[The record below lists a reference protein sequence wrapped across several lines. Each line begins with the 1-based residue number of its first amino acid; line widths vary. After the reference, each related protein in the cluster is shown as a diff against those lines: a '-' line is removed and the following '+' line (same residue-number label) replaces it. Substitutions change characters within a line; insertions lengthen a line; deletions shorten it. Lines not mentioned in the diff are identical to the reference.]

1 MHGPITKILLLKP
14 CTLHL
19 EPFLQSNCESGV
31 IMNDKHYRLGC
42 DIGGTFTDFV
52 LLNDQTGELTINKCL
67 TTPKDPSD
75 AVEQGIRELE
85 VKVPGFVEK
94 MDEVIHGTTLVINSI
109 IERKGARTGL
119 ITTKGFR
126 DVLELGREIRYAP
139 YDIFSEYP
147 KPLVPRQFRL
157 EVDERV
163 RSDGSILKP
172 LDPEEAKQVV
182 RTLAAM
188 GVESIA
194 VCLINSFENPAH
206 ELMIKEIIEKEA
218 PHASVSVS
226 YHVLPQ
232 IREYERTSTTVTNAY
247 VKPLTGSYLARLSG
261 RLESIGCK
269 GKLFIML
276 SSGGITSV
284 DTAARFPVRIIESGP
299 TAAVIA
305 GQYYGKMF
313 DLPDMFCFDMGGTTA
328 KSCLIQRGVAGVVP
342 TFEVGRVQRFMKGS
356 GLTIQVPVVDLME
369 IGAGGGSIARVSKL
383 GTLQVGPESSAADP
397 GPTCY
402 ARGGQDPC
410 VTDADLLLGY
420 LDENYFLGGEMKL
433 DKEAAKRTVMEKIS
447 KPLGVSFIQA
457 IWGIHDLIN
466 ETMAAAAKTHI
477 AEKGGNPK
485 IVTVAAFGGAG
496 PVHAYGLA
504 KKLGAPRL
512 IVPPNAGVGS
522 ALGFFTAPR
531 AFDLVRSHKVSLADA
546 NFAEIERLFQEL
558 EAQGDKT
565 LKKAGKEEAVRF
577 ERSLDMRFVG
587 QGSET
592 NVPVA
597 ERDFMRMK
605 KEEIRKKFD
614 LIYEKLYGR
623 TYPDSAVEFI
633 NFKVRAS
640 LPERFFKFTKL
651 ARKGQ
656 SLKAAI
662 KGQRPA
668 YSGFTKDFIPYTV
681 YDRYK
686 LFPDAKFKGPA
697 IIEEKEST
705 VIVGEDAT
713 VSVDHYGFL
722 WVDLKAGERRKA
734 KGARDK
740 MLGERTKLK
749 AMKPKAKVPKPKV
762 REPKLKAK
770 VTKPKLKVKSSRLK
784 APSTKG
790 KAKRA
795 IRKSK

>member
-1 MHGPITKILLLKP
+1 MAEKY
-14 CTLHL
+14 
-19 EPFLQSNCESGV
+19 F
-31 IMNDKHYRLGC
+31 RLGC

-147 KPLVPRQFRL
+147 KPLVPRQYRL

-163 RSDGSILKP
+163 RSDGTILKP
-172 LDPEEAKQVV
+172 LAPEEAKQVV
-182 RTLAAM
+182 RSLVSM

-194 VCLINSFENPAH
+194 VCLLNSFENPAH
-206 ELMIKEIIEKEA
+206 ELMIKEVIEKEA
-218 PHASVSVS
+218 PHVSISIS

-247 VKPLTGSYLARLSG
+247 VKPLTGSYLAKLSG

-284 DTAARFPVRIIESGP
+284 DTAAQYPVRIIESGP

-313 DLPDMFCFDMGGTTA
+313 NLPDMFCFDMGGTTA

-369 IGAGGGSIARVSKL
+369 IGAGGGSIAKASKL
-383 GTLQVGPESSAADP
+383 GTLQVGPESSSADP
-397 GPTCY
+397 GPICY

-433 DKEAAKRTVMEKIS
+433 DKEAARRGVMEKIA
-447 KPLGVSFIQA
+447 KPLGVTFIQA

-546 NFAEIERLFQEL
+546 NFIEIEKIFWEL
-558 EAQGDKT
+558 EADGEKT
-565 LKKAGKEEAVRF
+565 LKKAGKDEAVRF

-592 NVPVA
+592 NVPLP
-597 ERDFMRMK
+597 EKDFTRLKRDG
-605 KEEIRKKFD
+605 IRKRFD
-614 LIYEKLYGR
+614 QIYEKLYGR
-623 TYPDSAVEFI
+623 TYPDSVVEFI

-640 LPERFFKFTKL
+640 LPERLFKFSKL
-651 ARKGQ
+651 EKKGQ
-656 SLKAAI
+656 SLKAAV
-662 KGQRPA
+662 KGRRPA
-668 YSGFTKDFIPYTV
+668 YSGIAKDFISYTV

-686 LFPDAKFKGPA
+686 LFPSAKFKGPA

-705 VIVGEDAT
+705 LIVGEDTT
-713 VSVDHYGFL
+713 VAVDEYGFL
-722 WVDLKAGERRKA
+722 WVDLRAVHGARKTVHGTRRRVQGEKTQTKAVNPKTIAAKPKLREIKRKA
-734 KGARDK
+734 KPAK
-740 MLGERTKLK
+740 TKGQAAKRKLPAAK
-749 AMKPKAKVPKPKV
+749 SKAKSAKPKPKV
-762 REPKLKAK
+762 KISKRKAQSPKGKVKRATRKAK
-770 VTKPKLKVKSSRLK
+770 
-784 APSTKG
+784 
-790 KAKRA
+790 
-795 IRKSK
+795 